1 MVGTHLSNMPMTE
14 EILFEINDG
23 VARVTFNRPDQH
35 NAINFDGW
43 KKLIQIVEEI
53 KNNQNCK
60 VVIFTGSGGK
70 SFSSGADIK
79 DFETNRKDSVSAQN
93 YSEYFD
99 GALDAIESLSIPTI
113 SKINGI
119 CVGGGCELSMATDIR
134 IASTKSKF
142 GIPVAKLGILVGYRE
157 MKRLLN
163 LVGPGNA
170 SYVLLSGRIFD
181 STTALSMGMITQMCE
196 ENDLDAI
203 VEKLAEEMLPLAPL
217 SQERHKKIL
226 QTVIN
231 NQSLE
236 NLSEDDSFLPFSNF
250 DSLDFQEGRQSFIER
265 RPPNFKGE

>member
-1 MVGTHLSNMPMTE
+1 ME
-14 EILFEINDG
+14 F
-23 VARVTFNRPDQH
+23 
-35 NAINFDGW
+35 
-43 KKLIQIVEEI
+43 
-53 KNNQNCK
+53 
-60 VVIFTGSGGK
+60 
-70 SFSSGADIK
+70 
-79 DFETNRKDSVSAQN
+79 
-93 YSEYFD
+93 
-99 GALDAIESLSIPTI
+99 
-113 SKINGI
+113 
-119 CVGGGCELSMATDIR
+119 VGGGCELSMATDIR